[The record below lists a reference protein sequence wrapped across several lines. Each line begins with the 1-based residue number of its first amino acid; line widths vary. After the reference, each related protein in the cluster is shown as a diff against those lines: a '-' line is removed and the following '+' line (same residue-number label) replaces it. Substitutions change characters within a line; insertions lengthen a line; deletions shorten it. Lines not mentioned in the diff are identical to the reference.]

1 MTKTVTLVNISHTLN
16 NHAVNHAVNKICT
29 INKASNLNVFLLM
42 SLEYVVDLKT
52 INICRS
58 MNNKL
63 SLHAFSWSLACTLYL
78 WGTLYLWTHVINQ
91 IHWSTTLMS
100 KRDVRPH
107 YSTDAQLEKSLRVS
121 LAITASS
128 SVGMTHTCNRMWHY
142 HLRSHETQFRG
153 FNFAI
158 AHGLQQKHVYETH
171 F

>member
-1 MTKTVTLVNISHTLN
+1 MFCFALLEHVLFLGPVSVETEDILSAVPIQTFNTHQSCHSLSASSDSLERKMHDNYMTTTVTVVNISHTLN

-78 WGTLYLWTHVINQ
+78 
-91 IHWSTTLMS
+91 
-100 KRDVRPH
+100 
-107 YSTDAQLEKSLRVS
+107 
-121 LAITASS
+121 
-128 SVGMTHTCNRMWHY
+128 
-142 HLRSHETQFRG
+142 
-153 FNFAI
+153 
-158 AHGLQQKHVYETH
+158 
-171 F
+171 